1 MKYQVTKRC
10 VVKGSTWNVGDIVES
25 GKDFDESQV
34 NDLMGMRRMVPYAE
48 PEKTEDRSIGLGE
61 DKPRRRTRKKA
72 D

>member
-1 MKYQVTKRC
+1 MKYQVIKRC
-10 VVKGSTWNVGDIVES
+10 FVKGSTWNVDDIVES

-34 NDLMGMRRMVPYAE
+34 NELMGMNRMVPYAE
-48 PEKTEDRSIGLGE
+48 PEKTEDRSIGLGD

>member
-1 MKYQVTKRC
+1 MKYQVMKRC
-10 VVKGSTWNVGDIVES
+10 VIKGATWNVGDIVES
-25 GKDFDESQV
+25 GKDFDEADV
-34 NDLMGMRRMVPYAE
+34 KGLMGIERIVPYAE

>member
-1 MKYQVTKRC
+1 MKYEVKKRC
-10 VVKGSTWNVGDIVES
+10 VIKGSTWNVGDIVES
-25 GKDFDESQV
+25 GKDFDEADV
-34 NDLMGMRRMVPYAE
+34 KGLMGIERIVPYVE

>member
-1 MKYQVTKRC
+1 MKYQVMKRC
-10 VVKGSTWNVGDIVES
+10 VIKGSTWNVGDIVES
-25 GKDFDESQV
+25 GKDFDEADV
-34 NDLMGMRRMVPYAE
+34 KGLMGIERIVPYAE